1 MLRQFTPDICRML
14 FDQVNRR
21 IVLYS
26 RTLHEY
32 GKTHILCIQ
41 RAAKVLTRFDTHFR
55 SAQIEEKNSHGFS
68 LRSRK
73 FSVFNLAFIEFS

>member
-32 GKTHILCIQ
+32 CIYVYIQ
-41 RAAKVLTRFDTHFR
+41 RAGKVLTRFDTHSR
-55 SAQIEEKNSHGFS
+55 SAQIEEKNSQGFF

-73 FSVFNLAFIEFS
+73 FSVLNLIVR

>member
-32 GKTHILCIQ
+32 CIYVCIQ
-41 RAAKVLTRFDTHFR
+41 RAGKVLTRFDTHSR
-55 SAQIEEKNSHGFS
+55 SAQIEEKKLTGILFE
-68 LRSRK
+68 
-73 FSVFNLAFIEFS
+73 V